1 MPHPAAAAAVLDAPV
16 TRRSFVKWSAAAGGA
31 VAAVGTGAKLGLL
44 PIASAGPA
52 AAAEQPGTGERVVW
66 SSCNVNCGSRCP
78 LRLTVR
84 DGAVVRVDPDAT
96 GDDELA
102 SRQIRACVR
111 GRSIRQR
118 IYNADRIKYP
128 MKRVGERGS
137 GEFEQISW
145 DQALDEIAD
154 RLKSTIEEY
163 GNEAVYNHYAS
174 GNTGSNISGS
184 AFTRLINLLGGSL
197 GYYGTYSTAQI
208 NFATPFTYGVQRAP
222 NNTFEDTV
230 HSKLVILWG
239 NNPHETR
246 MSGGGELF
254 TSLKAKQAGRAKVIV
269 IDPRASDSEV
279 SLADEW
285 IPIRP
290 GTDAALV
297 AGMAHVMITEGLH
310 DQAFLDRCCLG
321 FDEEHM
327 PEGTPAGRSYRAY
340 VEGTGPDGTEKTPE
354 WAARIT
360 GIPAG
365 TITRLAR
372 EVATAKPCAIIQGWG
387 PQRQHNGEQTVRA
400 IYLLAAMTGNIGISG
415 GGLGEREGN
424 YSLPIARFPSGK
436 NPVTAKISCFLWT
449 DAVERGPEMT
459 KLADGV
465 QGKDKLDVPIKFLW
479 NYAGNT
485 IINQHSDAGRTAAL
499 LKDDSKLETIVVV
512 ENHMTPS
519 ARFAD
524 YLLPDATNVEQPDL
538 IPSGYAGELGYMIL
552 AEQAHEPM
560 FECRTAY
567 DTCAALAERFGL
579 RDQFTE
585 GRTQE
590 EWVRELVDQTR
601 ADLPELPEFDELQEQ
616 GVWRKTNPKG
626 YIIGLQDFVADP
638 VAHPLETPSGL
649 IEIYSPRLQEM
660 ADTWTLPE
668 GDSFTALPEYV
679 AGRESP
685 TDPLAETY
693 PLQMIGHHF
702 KGRTHSTYANVA
714 WLREAHPQ
722 QVWINAAD
730 AKARGIENGDTVA
743 VFNDRGRILLG
754 AKVTLR
760 IAPGVVSV
768 PQGAWYTPDADGV
781 DTGGCTNTLTTWHP
795 SPLAKG
801 NPQHTNLV
809 QIERA

>member
-1 MPHPAAAAAVLDAPV
+1 MSPGTVAAALQHPV

-31 VAAVGTGAKLGLL
+31 AAAVGGAVHYGLL
-44 PIASAGPA
+44 PLSPA
-52 AAAEQPGTGERVVW
+52 AAADTPAPEGAGTRQVW

-78 LRLTVR
+78 LRLTVT
-84 DGAVVRVDPDAT
+84 DGTITRVDPDAT

-118 IYNADRIKYP
+118 VYNADRIKYP
-128 MKRVGERGS
+128 MKRVGARGE
-137 GEFEQISW
+137 GKFEQISW

-154 RLKSTIEEY
+154 RLKATIEQY
-163 GNEAVYNHYAS
+163 GNEAVYDHYAS
-174 GNTGSNISGS
+174 GATGSNIS
-184 AFTRLINLLGGSL
+184 TRCFGRFINLIGGSL

-230 HSKLVILWG
+230 HSKLVVLWG

-254 TSLKAKQAGRAKVIV
+254 TSLKAKQAGGAKVVV

-285 IPIRP
+285 VPIRP

-297 AGMAHVMITEGLH
+297 AAMAHVMISEDLH
-310 DQAFLDRCCLG
+310 DQEFLDRYCLG
-321 FDEEHM
+321 FDEAHM
-327 PEGTPAGRSYRAY
+327 PEGSPAGRSYRSY
-340 VEGTGPDGTEKTPE
+340 VMGEGPDREAKTPE
-354 WAARIT
+354 WAEAIT
-360 GIPAG
+360 GVPAT

-372 EVATAKPCAIIQGWG
+372 EMALTKPCAIIQGWG
-387 PQRQHNGEQTVRA
+387 PQRAQNGEQTVRA
-400 IYLLAAMTGNIGISG
+400 IYLMAAMTGNIGISG
-415 GGLGEREGN
+415 GGLGEREGS
-424 YSLPIARFPSGK
+424 YSLPVAKFPTGT
-436 NPVTAKISCFLWT
+436 NPVKTKISCFLWT
-449 DAVERGPEMT
+449 DAIERGTEMT
-459 KLADGV
+459 RLRDGV
-465 QGKDKLDVPIKFLW
+465 QGKDKLDVPIKFMW

-499 LKDDSKLETIVVV
+499 LRDDTLLETLVVV

-524 YLLPDATNVEQPDL
+524 YLLPDTTNFEQPDL

-552 AEQAHEPM
+552 AEQAVEPM

-567 DTCAALAERFGL
+567 ETVSGLAERFGVL
-579 RDQFTE
+579 DAFTE

-590 EWVRELVDQTR
+590 EWVRELVAQTQE
-601 ADLPELPEFDELQEQ
+601 ELPDAPGFDELQDL
-616 GVWRKTNPKG
+616 GVWRQTNPDG
-626 YIIGLQDFVADP
+626 FIIGLKDFVEDP
-638 VAHPLETPSGL
+638 VANPLETPSGL
-649 IEIYSPRLQEM
+649 IEIYSPRLQEI
-660 ADTWTLPE
+660 ADTWELPE
-668 GDSFTALPEYV
+668 GDRITALPEYV
-679 AGRESP
+679 AGLESP
-685 TDPLAETY
+685 ADPLAATY

-722 QVWINAAD
+722 QVWINTRDAAE
-730 AKARGIENGDTVA
+730 RGIENGDTVA
-743 VFNDRGRILLG
+743 VYNDRGRIVLG
-754 AKVTLR
+754 ARVTLR

-781 DTGGCTNTLTTWHP
+781 DQGGCTNTLTTWHP